1 MKGLSN
7 ILEKVYNKIGNKYL
21 VSKFETEPFEFKVNV
36 RHGKDDD
43 LHDYV
48 VEVYST
54 PVFPNTLRYKPEFR
68 TRVDGAH
75 ISVIENEFKNQIKY
89 IDTSFGRLGR
99 TYGVKFMNIDKNL
112 KEQTYKIK
120 SMMGVINESK
130 IPIFI
135 RRRLGHIDFQD
146 EINNVIRHYLNP
158 NDYSDSSEYVAD
170 VCNWVKD
177 DALDGIDDTPPKDK
191 DSLYNFLVHNF
202 GDYIYSYYIMRKKRK
217 R

>member
-1 MKGLSN
+1 MKNVL
-7 ILEKVYNKIGNKYL
+7 LE
-21 VSKFETEPFEFKVNV
+21 
-36 RHGKDDD
+36 
-43 LHDYV
+43 
-48 VEVYST
+48 
-54 PVFPNTLRYKPEFR
+54 
-68 TRVDGAH
+68 
-75 ISVIENEFKNQIKY
+75 IK
-89 IDTSFGRLGR
+89 R
-99 TYGVKFMNIDKNL
+99 
-112 KEQTYKIK
+112 IK
-120 SMMGVINESK
+120 QMMGVINESK

-170 VCNWVKD
+170 VCDWVKD

-191 DSLYNFLVHNF
+191 DSLYNFLVDKF